1 MPPPDSILN
10 DLVARIRRVVEPE
23 RIILFGSS
31 ARGTAGPN
39 SDLDVL
45 VIVKDGL
52 HRRKTAMD
60 IYGELG
66 GLGRP
71 VDVVVATEEDVSR
84 FADCHAAV
92 ICPALKEGTE
102 LYAA

>member
-1 MPPPDSILN
+1 MNPSDTVLN
-10 DLVARIRRVVEPE
+10 DLVARIRRVVEPV
-23 RIILFGSS
+23 RIVLFGSS
-31 ARGTAGPN
+31 ARGTAGPD

-52 HRRKTAMD
+52 HRRHTAQK
-60 IYGELG
+60 IYGQMM
-66 GLGRP
+66 GLGKP
-71 VDVVVATEEDVSR
+71 VDIVVVTEEDVR
-84 FADCHAAV
+84 KYADCHAAV

>member
-1 MPPPDSILN
+1 MSPPDAILN
-10 DLVARIRRVVEPE
+10 DLVARICRVVEPV
-23 RIILFGSS
+23 RIVLFGSS
-31 ARGTAGPN
+31 ARGTAGPD

-52 HRRKTAMD
+52 HRRKTAQN
-60 IYGELG
+60 IYGEMG

-71 VDVVVATEEDVSR
+71 VDIVVATEDDVRR